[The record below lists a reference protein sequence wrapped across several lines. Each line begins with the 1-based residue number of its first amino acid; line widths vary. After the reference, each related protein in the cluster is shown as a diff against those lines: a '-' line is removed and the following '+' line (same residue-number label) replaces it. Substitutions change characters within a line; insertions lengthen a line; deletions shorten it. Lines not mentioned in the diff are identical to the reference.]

1 MLIKKSLAILTSILI
16 SLSFLNLNSTK
27 ISATETTNGKYY
39 YEYGGPVDLSIAN
52 EEKIIEMLKK
62 EGKINKNATYEE
74 AYNKYLEYMRNAS
87 KENIKQKINKMDKQ
101 LKAKQNQAVKKY
113 VFEKR
118 KPDANPKKVNI
129 LVLLIEYQDYK
140 HNSIM
145 PEETDMYYKD
155 YNKKHFEDLLFGDN
169 GYTGPNGEKFIS
181 MKQYY
186 LEQSGGSLI
195 VDGKVAGWYTAPK
208 NAAYYGAEYGTSH
221 DIRPRT
227 LVAHALQ
234 QAALD
239 PSINFADFDKEDR
252 YDLDGD
258 GNYDEPDGIIDHLM
272 IIHAGIGQEAGGGS
286 LGSDAIWSH
295 RWNLGGL
302 YKIPGTEYYAY
313 DYTIQPEDG
322 ATGVFAHEFGHD
334 LGLPDEYD
342 TIYSS
347 PVSEP
352 ISRWSIMS
360 SGSWSGIILGT
371 EPTGFSPYAKQFL
384 QAVYGGNWQNVID
397 INYSELTQGGS
408 EVVLRQASETGQ
420 VLRIVL
426 PDKKHVV
433 NTPYSGKYSYWGG
446 KGSDGSPFKTWM
458 TARVDLTNKE
468 TAKLTF
474 KTWYD
479 IEEGWDFATV
489 QVREVGSEEWT
500 FLKGNITTTERDPN
514 ADVKVPFGITGS
526 SEGKWVD
533 AEFDL
538 GDFVGKEIELK
549 FEYETDSYVFGA
561 GFYVDNISIIA
572 DNEQVLFDDVEDE
585 PKFNLNGFIKD
596 TGVTFAPHYY
606 LVEWRNHHG
615 VDKGLAHNNVLGN
628 IFSYDPGMLVWYV
641 DEYFTDNWYG
651 VHPGDG
657 FLGIVDADQNNIMWK
672 FINGKKAFAS
682 ATYQMHDAAF
692 SKNKESRLYVD
703 LVDYYGRYAED
714 DYRYSE
720 HVFDDTK
727 DYTNAQLPYLGRN
740 IVSYGLKIEIAQQAK
755 DNSYAKIR
763 IKR

>member
-1 MLIKKSLAILTSILI
+1 MLIKKAVAILTSILI

-74 AYNKYLEYMRNAS
+74 AYNKYLEYMRNAA

-195 VDGKVAGWYTAPK
+195 VDGKVAGWYTAPE
-208 NAAYYGAEYGTSH
+208 NAAYYGAENGTSH
-221 DIRPRT
+221 DISPRT
-227 LVAHALQ
+227 LVEHALQ

-252 YDLDGD
+252 YDLDSD

-295 RWNLGGL
+295 RWNLGEP
-302 YKIPGTEYYAY
+302 YQIPGTEYWAY

-397 INYSELTQGGS
+397 INYSELTKGGS

-458 TARVDLTNKE
+458 TAKVDLTNKE

-538 GDFVGKEIELK
+538 SDFVGKEIELK

-572 DNEQVLFDDVEDE
+572 DNEQVLFDDVEGE

-596 TGVTFAPHYY
+596 TGVIFAPHYY

-692 SKNKESRLYVD
+692 SKNKESSLYVD

-740 IVSYGLKIEIAQQAK
+740 IISYGLKIEIAQQAK